1 LRVENLKFSDY
12 QITLQGML
20 LAGCFFFISRSAPTD
35 KLSKRRPLPDVFNT
49 YTITTIFGQFA
60 VHLYCLS
67 ESIKLARIHEAREEN
82 PDYEAEF
89 SKSLVNSMVFII
101 STTLQVTT
109 FAVNYRGE
117 PFMVAFTKNKALFYS
132 VMVTMTIMV
141 LLASG
146 QSEELSET
154 FSLVPFPGDMSYK
167 LLKLIAFDVVG
178 ALSADR
184 VFRLLF
190 GKCRIKPLRK

>member
-1 LRVENLKFSDY
+1 
-12 QITLQGML
+12 M
-20 LAGCFFFISRSAPTD
+20 
-35 KLSKRRPLPDVFNT
+35 FNT
-49 YTITTIFGQFA
+49 YTITTIFGQFI

-67 ESIKLARIHEAREEN
+67 ESIQLARVHEAREEN
-82 PDYEAEF
+82 PDFEAEF

-154 FSLVPFPGDMSYK
+154 FSLVPFPDDMSYK
-167 LLKLIAFDVVG
+167 LMKLIAIDVAG

-184 VFRLLF
+184 IFRFLF